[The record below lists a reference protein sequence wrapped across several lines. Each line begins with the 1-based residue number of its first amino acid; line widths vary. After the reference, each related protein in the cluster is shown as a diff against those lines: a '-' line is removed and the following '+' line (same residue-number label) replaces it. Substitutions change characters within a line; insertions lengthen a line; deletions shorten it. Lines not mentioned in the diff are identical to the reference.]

1 MRTHHEENHVP
12 RFTLKLFVGICS
24 QTSDQDCDI
33 CVLKLMKTV
42 PMGVLALELAIIPIK
57 D

>member
-24 QTSDQDCDI
+24 QISDQDCDI